1 MEQKSKTG
9 KMMSKKKNDSIYI
22 GNGNKI
28 KNSVIGNNIRV
39 SKDQDKEQW
48 YQKLT
53 WKLIVPI
60 IVAVVGATVCFWLG
74 IK

>member
-1 MEQKSKTG
+1 MD
-9 KMMSKKKNDSIYI
+9 KKEDNSIHI

-28 KNSVIGNNIRV
+28 KNSVIGQNIKI
-39 SKDQDKEQW
+39 SQDHVEEKW

-60 IVAVVGATVCFWLG
+60 LVVVAGAALCFWLG
-74 IK
+74 IN